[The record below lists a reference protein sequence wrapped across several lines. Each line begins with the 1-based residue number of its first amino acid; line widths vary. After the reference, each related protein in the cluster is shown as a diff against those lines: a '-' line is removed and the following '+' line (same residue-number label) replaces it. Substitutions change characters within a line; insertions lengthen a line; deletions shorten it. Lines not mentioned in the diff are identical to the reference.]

1 MRFRTSLAAVVALA
15 LAMSWTSV
23 ALADET
29 ATVKLGGGWI
39 ALGVGAN
46 WGDGVLTFAGYQYP
60 FSIKGLSLGDFGAAG
75 FTASGKVR
83 GLDRAENFNGKYTT
97 VGAGLTVLGDGSAVT
112 MRNEHGVTIDL
123 VIATPG
129 LKVSLVGA
137 GIEMEIPPSSFAA
150 GRSLRAVER
159 SRETNS

>member
-1 MRFRTSLAAVVALA
+1 
-15 LAMSWTSV
+15 
-23 ALADET
+23 
-29 ATVKLGGGWI
+29 
-39 ALGVGAN
+39 
-46 WGDGVLTFAGYQYP
+46 
-60 FSIKGLSLGDFGAAG
+60 
-75 FTASGKVR
+75 
-83 GLDRAENFNGKYTT
+83 
-97 VGAGLTVLGDGSAVT
+97 

-129 LKVSLVGA
+129 LKVSLLGA

>member
-1 MRFRTSLAAVVALA
+1 MRFRASLAAVVVPALA
-15 LAMSWTSV
+15 TSWAVV
-23 ALADET
+23 ALADES

-39 ALGVGAN
+39 ALGIGAN

-97 VGAGLTVLGDGSAVT
+97 VGAGFTVLG
-112 MRNEHGVTIDL
+112 
-123 VIATPG
+123 
-129 LKVSLVGA
+129 
-137 GIEMEIPPSSFAA
+137 
-150 GRSLRAVER
+150 
-159 SRETNS
+159 